1 MFDTLKFN
9 AGLLK
14 DSVLMRTTIFTSKEG
29 PYPKDETMKQEIKD
43 ASAREEFLKNFKEG
57 YYKTTGQYRAKDVV
71 ETINQGILFNQTP
84 IGYMDHAADQDNL
97 MLAVA
102 AYLGESGA
110 PLRKDYLTNKFII
123 QLNKACEYL
132 GMPKYVNMTDE
143 ELAKD
148 REIIFDAPDYSLVS
162 PEIAEELKKQLEES
176 EKREKERQERIAQ
189 IEKEADEYNKKL
201 REDALKE
208 LAEEE
213 AKKAEK
219 EAKKAEKKAQKEA
232 KKAEKKQQ
240 KADKKIEEQKASD
253 TIEDAKVVEL
263 DKNIGIPSFKQG
275 RGRAAVT
282 KGVNN
287 SAGTNNNSSA
297 SKDAGK
303 GGSGKKKDDSSGDGD
318 PDPAS
323 HKVDLNEFIPTDEV
337 MKCFPIIDVND
348 EEKEKLL
355 AQNELE
361 RIEFIR
367 KHGGQQL
374 RPVDFTSEATKKV
387 QTIATDIATG
397 QIPTMEKVQDAI
409 NTVDQELARQKMAV
423 KYESVRFFAQEI
435 NGRTDLQLIQDAL
448 NEACSSARG
457 VTASVTP
464 IETVPDQYSIQ
475 IMQDGVVVDTFRA
488 HGCRI
493 FGKGLPVLDG
503 NVVAIRDGKE
513 IDIPF
518 YIPLRCA
525 IAVRANIFRNVAIKN
540 IDGEIIK
547 NPRGITEQ
555 MARDIE
561 LLVCR
566 DYSLLDHL
574 DLSTQPFQSNDEAA
588 RFMHFASAALN
599 KVNEYAGYADKS
611 MIPRYRVANY
621 QTYASFELFGDMLA
635 FQTKPPFKADTSAGK
650 IPSDNIG
657 PDYRRIIVRGNK
669 IQIYQP
675 DGKIIEDYIR
685 L

>member
-57 YYKTTGQYRAKDVV
+57 YYKTTGLNMAKDVV

-84 IGYMDHAADQDNL
+84 IGYMDTAADQDNL

-132 GMPKYVNMTDE
+132 GMPKYVNMTDA

-176 EKREKERQERIAQ
+176 EKREKERQERIAKI
-189 IEKEADEYNKKL
+189 IEEADEYNKKL
-201 REDALKE
+201 HEDALKE

-219 EAKKAEKKAQKEA
+219 EAKKAEKKAQREA

-240 KADKKIEEQKASD
+240 KADKKVEEQKASD

-275 RGRAAVT
+275 RSRAAVT

-287 SAGTNNNSSA
+287 SAGTNNNNSA

-323 HKVDLNEFIPTDEV
+323 HKVDLNEFIPTEEV
-337 MKCFPIIDVND
+337 MKYFPIIDVND

-387 QTIATDIATG
+387 ETIASEIANG
-397 QIPTMEKVQDAI
+397 QVPTMEKVQDAI

-435 NGRTDLQLIQDAL
+435 NGRSDQQLIQDAL
-448 NEACSSARG
+448 NEACSTARG
-457 VTASVTP
+457 VTATVTP
-464 IETVPDQYSIQ
+464 MLNAPDQYGIQ
-475 IMQDGVVVDTFRA
+475 IMQDGVIIDTFVA
-488 HGCRI
+488 HGSRI
-493 FGKGLPVLDG
+493 FGRGVPVLEG
-503 NVVAIRDGKE
+503 AAIYKKDGK
-513 IDIPF
+513 DALVPF
-518 YIPLRCA
+518 FIPLRSA
-525 IAVRANIFRNVAIKN
+525 IATRSNIFRNVKIKN
-540 IDGEIIK
+540 IDGEFIDTPK
-547 NPRGITEQ
+547 GITEE
-555 MARDIE
+555 MAEDIKR
-561 LLVCR
+561 VICK
-566 DYSLLDHL
+566 DYRLIDHL
-574 DLSTQPFQSNDEAA
+574 DLTNLAFQSDDEAA
-588 RFMHFASAALN
+588 RFMHFAAVALN
-599 KVNEYAGYADKS
+599 KVAEMSGVGSPFNL
-611 MIPRYRVANY
+611 PRYRVGNY
-621 QTYASFELFGDMLA
+621 QSFASFELFGDLLA
-635 FQTKPPFKADTSAGK
+635 FQNKPPFKADTTDGK
-650 IPSDNIG
+650 MLPDNIG

-669 IQIYQP
+669 IQVYQP
-675 DGKIIEDYIR
+675 DGKIVEDYIK